1 MENSTFLV
9 IAITEQ
15 VCLFGAY
22 FMFFLLIFDSTNN
35 AQPYTCLIL
44 DQEVPE
50 LVFLQTRKLLRDIH
64 LDKAVLRDRTT
75 IDQNDTEKFKSFS
88 NIKSLPQV
96 GTGKSEPFLLTTS
109 DQKNEKPIDTKTFK
123 SQNLV
128 NKKDEI
134 ELQDQQSINTF
145 SDIKK
150 KAKSHNIKNIDQKM
164 RYNSMSKTEKKLNI
178 SLESATPYK
187 DMGKSNSKGALWT
200 PDYGKINETEDSDQ
214 DGRDSYSDN
223 RNGLTSGSIRV
234 GTKRQA
240 KAFLKTYKQ
249 RLEAVGDAQ
258 F

>member
-1 MENSTFLV
+1 
-9 IAITEQ
+9 
-15 VCLFGAY
+15 
-22 FMFFLLIFDSTNN
+22 
-35 AQPYTCLIL
+35 
-44 DQEVPE
+44 
-50 LVFLQTRKLLRDIH
+50 
-64 LDKAVLRDRTT
+64 
-75 IDQNDTEKFKSFS
+75 
-88 NIKSLPQV
+88 
-96 GTGKSEPFLLTTS
+96 
-109 DQKNEKPIDTKTFK
+109 
-123 SQNLV
+123 LV

-164 RYNSMSKTEKKLNI
+164 SSKTEKKLNI

-240 KAFLKTYKQ
+240 
-249 RLEAVGDAQ
+249 
-258 F
+258 